1 MPSLSEIQTR
11 FVTAIRDRDLPPP
24 EDIVGRGGE
33 APERRFGIYRNNV
46 HVSLVEALMGSYP
59 VVQRLVGEEFFRG
72 MARVYVG
79 KALPRTPVLIRYG
92 DDFADFIEDF
102 EPARELGYLPDVAR
116 LEWAWNLAYHAADR
130 DPVAPQALAAIPPER
145 TGDLVFDL
153 HPSLQIVS
161 SPWPVQAIWET
172 NTNDAEVR
180 PVDLTSGGGD
190 VLVLRPA
197 YDVEL
202 RLLPSGGAAFIG
214 ALGDGL
220 RLGEAYERAIAA
232 SADFD
237 LAANLQGL
245 IASGGIAG
253 FGLAD
258 PVAGLDDPNAGTP
271 DINNNGE

>member
-1 MPSLSEIQTR
+1 VPSLSDIQTR
-11 FVTAIRDRDLPPP
+11 FVSAIRDRGLPPP
-24 EDIVGRGGE
+24 GDVVGREDE

-59 VVQRLVGEEFFRG
+59 VVLRLVGEEFFRG

-92 DDFADFIEDF
+92 DDFADFIEGF

-116 LEWAWNLAYHAADR
+116 LEWAWNLAYHAADC
-130 DPVAPQALAAIPPER
+130 DPVAPQALAGVSPER

-153 HPSLQIVS
+153 HPSLQNVS

-202 RLLPSGGAAFIG
+202 RLLPAGGAAFIA
-214 ALGDGL
+214 ALGGGL
-220 RLGEAYERAIAA
+220 RLGDAYERAIAA

-245 IASGGIAG
+245 IAAGGIAG
-253 FGLAD
+253 FRIAD
-258 PVAGLDDPNAGTP
+258 PIAETTDT
-271 DINNNGE
+271 NNNGE